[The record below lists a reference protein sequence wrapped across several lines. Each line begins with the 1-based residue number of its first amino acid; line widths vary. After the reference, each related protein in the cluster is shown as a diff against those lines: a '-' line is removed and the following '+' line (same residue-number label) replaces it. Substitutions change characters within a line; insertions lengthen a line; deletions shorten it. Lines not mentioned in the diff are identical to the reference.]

1 MSVNPSWLDMKL
13 ECELKG
19 HQWLWNFKLREG
31 SFPALMTMKIKV
43 IMMMMMISGGAEG
56 LRVPDDLVSEGES
69 YPPGSSGHLRQS
81 EGDSSWLL
89 SELESCTAAPPVT
102 ANTAITAAHLQNI
115 LPLLSTNVIHPPQY
129 GYLYYL
135 HLHYEATQCLPF
147 AIDSV
152 ANVNKSFRHLL
163 GPVLQRKLARVSPP
177 L

>member
-1 MSVNPSWLDMKL
+1 M
-13 ECELKG
+13 
-19 HQWLWNFKLREG
+19 
-31 SFPALMTMKIKV
+31 
-43 IMMMMMISGGAEG
+43 
-56 LRVPDDLVSEGES
+56 
-69 YPPGSSGHLRQS
+69 
-81 EGDSSWLL
+81 

-115 LPLLSTNVIHPPQY
+115 LPLLSTNVVIHPPQY
-129 GYLYYL
+129 GWFY